1 MRKVWKYEVEL
12 IDIFSIEMPIGA
24 EILCVQVQRNVPQIW
39 ALVYPRAPTRRRRF
53 RLAGTDH
60 PLKEDNLYYIGS
72 FQMAEET
79 LIFHLFEIL

>member
-1 MRKVWKYEVEL
+1 MSKIWKYEAPL
-12 IDIFSIEMPIGA
+12 IDNFSINMPEGA

-39 ALVYPRAPTRRRRF
+39 ALVDPEALYVRRWF

-60 PLKEDNLYYIGS
+60 PISEANLLYIGS

-79 LIFHLFEIL
+79 LIFHLFELV